1 MQAIEDLENLPLS
14 HLFSGPLVA
23 AIDASI
29 QAQTEKI
36 DLLLDAGFDE
46 NDELVRVSFK
56 YTTSEIDQKTGE
68 ERRVVKELE
77 IPLLMFLSLPNL
89 VVSEIEE
96 NFSAKIRQVEKPER
110 SSSPNRLATPL
121 RLNVAPSSTSSTF
134 QGKMQS
140 SFDLDVRMV
149 ASLENESSG
158 METLERAVSGAIFE
172 NVDQAKTNR
181 LREEGREE
189 TEE

>member
-1 MQAIEDLENLPLS
+1 MPAIEDLENLPLS

-36 DLLLDAGFDE
+36 DLLQDAGFDE
-46 NDELVRVSFK
+46 NGDLRRVSFG
-56 YTTSEIDQKTGE
+56 YTTAEIDPETGE
-68 ERRVVKELE
+68 ERTVAKQLD

-96 NFSAKIRQVEKPER
+96 QFTARINQVEKPER
-110 SSSPNRLATPL
+110 SSSPTRLATPL
-121 RLNVAPSSTSSTF
+121 RLNVATARQSSTF
-134 QGKMQS
+134 RGKTQS
-140 SFDLDVRMV
+140 SFDLDIRMV
-149 ASLENESSG
+149 ATLENESTG

-172 NVDQAKTNR
+172 TVDEQRT
-181 LREEGREE
+181 EEAAEGGQQE

>member
-1 MQAIEDLENLPLS
+1 MSAIEDLEDLPLS

-29 QAQTEKI
+29 QAQTEKV
-36 DLLLDAGFDE
+36 DLLQNAGFDE
-46 NDELVRVSFK
+46 NGELVRVSFG
-56 YTTSEIDQKTGE
+56 YTTTEIDPETGE
-68 ERRVVKELE
+68 ERTVAKELR

-96 NFSAKIRQVEKPER
+96 QFTAKIKQVEKPEQ
-110 SSSPNRLATPL
+110 SSSPTRLATPL
-121 RLNVAPSSTSSTF
+121 RLNVAPASQSSTF
-134 QGKMQS
+134 RGKTQS
-140 SFDLDVRMV
+140 SFDLDIRMV

-158 METLERAVSGAIFE
+158 METLERAVSGAMFE
-172 NVDQAKTNR
+172 NVDEKRTKK
-181 LREEGREE
+181 LEERRRE